1 MSLGSTCRY
10 YVNDFEENVLSPFYL
25 STNFP
30 IFSGTGLGITISNM
44 IMNALG
50 GQLVAFSAP
59 EYGSCFTFAIPVK
72 HGRTVINSNKAESK
86 EAHKLRTE
94 QLQAEFEGFGFGVGS
109 NKKQP
114 RVLVVDDS
122 TINRKICSRKIR
134 QLLPGVE
141 ITECSSGKS
150 CIQEYEHDYKNI
162 MGIFLDFHMPG
173 MNVFSIVSC
182 IHSQQFS
189 LTFMSF
195 DRYGWRCSSK
205 EHSRVRED
213 TRGCWSR
220 SVDCWVRYAICLG
233 ENDQS
238 CN

>member
-1 MSLGSTCRY
+1 
-10 YVNDFEENVLSPFYL
+10 
-25 STNFP
+25 
-30 IFSGTGLGITISNM
+30 
-44 IMNALG
+44 MNALG

-72 HGRTVINSNKAESK
+72 HGRTVLDSNKVESK

-94 QLQAEFEGFGFGVGS
+94 HLQAEFEGFGFGEGS

-134 QLLPGVE
+134 KLLPGVE

-173 MNVFSIVSC
+173 LVNVFCIFSC
-182 IHSQQFS
+182 IHSQQF
-189 LTFMSF
+189 
-195 DRYGWRCSSK
+195 
-205 EHSRVRED
+205 H
-213 TRGCWSR
+213 
-220 SVDCWVRYAICLG
+220 
-233 ENDQS
+233 
-238 CN
+238 